1 MLAAVLTAPP
11 EPFVPSHLVGQ
22 RAVAVLGCW
31 CGDLDDGATALEPL
45 RRLKPAADV
54 FGPMPY
60 PALQGMLD
68 AGAPAG
74 LRNYYR
80 GGYLS
85 ELTDDVIDV
94 VLEQG
99 AAMPSPMSQIHL
111 HQMGGAVGRVG
122 IGDSAFSGR
131 AAAYTYN
138 LVSTWSDA
146 AEDTIHIAANRQLSD
161 ALAPLSMPC
170 TYVNFLTEA
179 GGDTDGPVRAAYGED
194 VYHRLARLKRE
205 FDPNNFFR
213 TNHNVRPA
221 R

>member
-1 MLAAVLTAPP
+1 
-11 EPFVPSHLVGQ
+11 
-22 RAVAVLGCW
+22 W
-31 CGDLDDGATALEPL
+31 CGDLEDGATALEPL

-74 LRNYYR
+74 LRNYFR

-99 AAMPSPMSQIHL
+99 AAMPAPMSQIHL

-138 LVSTWSDA
+138 LVSTWTDV
-146 AEDTIHIAANRQLSD
+146 AEDATHIVATHRWAP
-161 ALAPLSMPC
+161 ALAPMSQPS
-170 TYVNFLTEA
+170 TYVNFLTDA
-179 GGDTDGPVRAAYGED
+179 AGDTDTPVRAAYGDD
-194 VYHRLARLKRE
+194 VYERLARLKRE
-205 FDPNNFFR
+205 
-213 TNHNVRPA
+213 
-221 R
+221 